1 MFYSDISSISYKNKE
16 FSSNEFEGFI
26 EKIFTQHYHSNDS
39 IDIYLKRNNYYI
51 KQNLDLKIL
60 NNSMSDLNN
69 LVLRQKSKN
78 DNSEKLYYIDKNLD
92 SLILSVD
99 SEGLYDFEL
108 LNGTSSISN
117 KVEFQIEDYN
127 SEEHL
132 FGQDISY
139 LNRISKTSKGQ
150 YYNEGSYNDMISYM
164 NNLSNQ
170 DISYFKYYDFK
181 YYLSTLLIVILLL
194 LFEWY
199 LRQRNGLF

>member
-1 MFYSDISSISYKNKE
+1 M
-16 FSSNEFEGFI
+16 
-26 EKIFTQHYHSNDS
+26 
-39 IDIYLKRNNYYI
+39 
-51 KQNLDLKIL
+51 
-60 NNSMSDLNN
+60 
-69 LVLRQKSKN
+69 
-78 DNSEKLYYIDKNLD
+78 
-92 SLILSVD
+92 SVD